1 MRLILERLDIHVESL
16 IFAAESP
23 ISITV
28 IGNCM
33 VNYLNHPFTIEE
45 IISSV
50 QRLIVKYEDAQY
62 SFRIEQ
68 INEAF
73 AFMTKPAFHDT
84 VTVLLKEKSNKKL
97 TKVALETLSIIAY
110 KQPVS
115 RTFIE
120 RIRGVNCD
128 YTLHKLLEKELIVIS
143 GRGEGPGKPL
153 LYKTSEKFMDYFGLR
168 SIKDLPT
175 LKEFESNQEEVGEPS
190 PIEIVTPPINE
201 EE

>member
-1 MRLILERLDIHVESL
+1 MIH
-16 IFAAESP
+16 
-23 ISITV
+23 
-28 IGNCM
+28 
-33 VNYLNHPFTIEE
+33 YLNHEFSMQE
-45 IISSV
+45 IIASV
-50 QRLIVKYEDAQY
+50 QRLIEKYEDAQY

-128 YTLHKLLEKELIVIS
+128 YTLQKLLEKELIEIS
-143 GRGEGPGKPL
+143 GRGEGPGLPL
-153 LYKTSEKFMDYFGLR
+153 LYKTSEKFMDYFGLN

-175 LKEFESNQEEVGEPS
+175 LKEFESNQEEIGEPS
-190 PIEIVTPPINE
+190 PIEIVNPPINE